1 MNRLELKKGQ
11 RKRRKLRVRKR
22 IFGTAERPRMS
33 VFKSN
38 KHTYVQVIDDS
49 SGKTLVSVSNLEKE
63 FAALGNTVQDA
74 GKIGE
79 AIGERL
85 KKANIT
91 TVLFDRNGFLYHGV
105 VKAVAEGARKAGIA
119 F

>member
-22 IFGTAERPRMS
+22 IYGTAERPRMS

-38 KHTYVQVIDDS
+38 KHLYVQVIDDS
-49 SGKTLVSVSNLEKE
+49 TGKTLVSVSNLEKE
-63 FAALGNTVQDA
+63 FSTLSNTVQDA

-79 AIGERL
+79 AIGDRL
-85 KKANIT
+85 KKAKIS

-105 VKAVAEGARKAGIA
+105 VKAVAEGARKAGIV